1 MGRQDAMRARI
12 DRVTGPVNTW
22 IIGDDAEVI
31 VIDPGESADAVMAV
45 VGQREVLAVICT
57 HGHARHVAAAFDV
70 AGRDEAQVALHS
82 ADRLAWREAH
92 PGKEPDIFMEER
104 GIFQVADVTL
114 EVIHAPGHSPGSIC
128 LYCDELGVLFSG
140 DAVSGGGP
148 VPHQGYFDDFPR
160 QVSSIGANVLTL
172 HGDTRILAGHGE
184 ESTVAL
190 AERRF
195 DSWVSAG
202 PEGLIDEPTD

>member
-1 MGRQDAMRARI
+1 MQARI
-12 DRVTGPVNTW
+12 DRVTGAVNTW
-22 IIGDDAEVI
+22 IIGDDNEVI

-57 HGHARHVAAAFDV
+57 HGHARHVAAAFGV
-70 AGRDEAQVALHS
+70 ADRDEAQVALHS

-92 PGKEPDIFMEER
+92 PGKEPDIYIEEG
-104 GIFQVADVTL
+104 GIFEVADVTL
-114 EVIHAPGHSPGSIC
+114 EVIHTPGHTPGSSC
-128 LYCDELGVLFSG
+128 LYCEELGVLFSG

-160 QVSSIGANVLTL
+160 QVSSIGASVLTL
-172 HGDTRILAGHGE
+172 DGETRILAGHGE

>member
-1 MGRQDAMRARI
+1 MQARI
-12 DRVTGPVNTW
+12 DRVTGAVNTW
-22 IIGDDAEVI
+22 IIGDDDEVI
-31 VIDPGESADAVMAV
+31 VIDPGESADAVMPV
-45 VGQREVLAVICT
+45 IGQREVLAVICT

-70 AGRDEAQVALHS
+70 ASRDDAPVALHN

-92 PGKEPDIFMEER
+92 PGTEPDLVMEEG
-104 GIFQVADVTL
+104 GIFEVADVSL

-128 LYCDELGVLFSG
+128 LYCEELGVLFSG
-140 DAVSGGGP
+140 DVVSGGGP

-160 QVSSIGANVLTL
+160 QLSSIGASILTL
-172 HGDTRILAGHGE
+172 DGDTRILAGHGDE
-184 ESTVAL
+184 TTVAV

>member
-12 DRVTGPVNTW
+12 DRVTGAVNTW

-45 VGQREVLAVICT
+45 VGQRDVLAVICT

-70 AGRDEAQVALHS
+70 ASRDEAQVALHS

-92 PGKEPDIFMEER
+92 PGTEPDIFMEEG

-128 LYCDELGVLFSG
+128 LYCHELGALFSG

-160 QVSSIGANVLTL
+160 QVSSIGASVLTL
-172 HGDTRILAGHGE
+172 DGDTKILAGHGE

-195 DSWVSAG
+195 DSWVAAG